1 MYTDIYTASLP
12 PELLA
17 MAETPVM
24 QRLLRVGMHC
34 GCEYTAYPIY
44 RDAVA
49 PYSRYTH
56 SLGTAAIVWHFTHD
70 LKQSVAGLLHD
81 IATPAF
87 AHVVDFLNGD
97 HMRQESTESRT
108 RMMIASSP
116 ELMALLDKS
125 GLTLDDVDDYH
136 RYPIADN
143 DSPRLSADRLEY
155 TLGNAHLVFH
165 CPKAELKRIF
175 DDIFVGK
182 NEENVDELCFAH
194 ADIADIFTQLSLRQ
208 SEWFVSD
215 EDRFSMQAL
224 ADLLRE
230 ARQRNVL
237 TVDDLYLDEPHV
249 IALLL
254 SDPVLAARWQDYR
267 RIIGT
272 RSGAQKPEGTYAVK
286 IAAKKRSIDPL
297 VQTCDGLD
305 DIALAGAGKARA
317 VEVHGKADA
326 PAVAS
331 GLRLGVLLV
340 LAAQVAGLV
349 HLVHHGGQRDR
360 EVIFAGG
367 RGSVALLDKVRFF
380 EFKCIHAEVLGD
392 VIHHHLHGEEGL
404 RRAEAAISAA
414 GCGVGL
420 ERPAMNMKVFNVV
433 HAIGTDDAAL
443 QNDSRKR
450 RIRTAVELHVD
461 VHSRDLAVLDGH
473 LVGTQ
478 GRVTLRCKFQILA
491 AV

>member
-182 NEENVDELCFAH
+182 NEENVDEL
-194 ADIADIFTQLSLRQ
+194 
-208 SEWFVSD
+208 
-215 EDRFSMQAL
+215 
-224 ADLLRE
+224 
-230 ARQRNVL
+230 
-237 TVDDLYLDEPHV
+237 
-249 IALLL
+249 
-254 SDPVLAARWQDYR
+254 
-267 RIIGT
+267 
-272 RSGAQKPEGTYAVK
+272 
-286 IAAKKRSIDPL
+286 
-297 VQTCDGLD
+297 
-305 DIALAGAGKARA
+305 
-317 VEVHGKADA
+317 
-326 PAVAS
+326 
-331 GLRLGVLLV
+331 
-340 LAAQVAGLV
+340 
-349 HLVHHGGQRDR
+349 
-360 EVIFAGG
+360 
-367 RGSVALLDKVRFF
+367 
-380 EFKCIHAEVLGD
+380 
-392 VIHHHLHGEEGL
+392 
-404 RRAEAAISAA
+404 
-414 GCGVGL
+414 
-420 ERPAMNMKVFNVV
+420 
-433 HAIGTDDAAL
+433 
-443 QNDSRKR
+443 
-450 RIRTAVELHVD
+450 
-461 VHSRDLAVLDGH
+461 
-473 LVGTQ
+473 
-478 GRVTLRCKFQILA
+478 
-491 AV
+491 

>member
-70 LKQSVAGLLHD
+70 SKQSVAGLLHD

-116 ELMALLDKS
+116 ELTALLDKS

-175 DDIFVGK
+175 DDIFVGQ
-182 NEENVDELCFAH
+182 NEDSEDELCFAH
-194 ADIADIFTQLSLRQ
+194 AEIADIFTQLSLRQ

-297 VQTCDGLD
+297 VQTSD
-305 DIALAGAGKARA
+305 
-317 VEVHGKADA
+317 
-326 PAVAS
+326 
-331 GLRLGVLLV
+331 
-340 LAAQVAGLV
+340 
-349 HLVHHGGQRDR
+349 
-360 EVIFAGG
+360 
-367 RGSVALLDKVRFF
+367 
-380 EFKCIHAEVLGD
+380 
-392 VIHHHLHGEEGL
+392 GL
-404 RRAEAAISAA
+404 RRFTTVSADYAA
-414 GCGVGL
+414 
-420 ERPAMNMKVFNVV
+420 K
-433 HAIGTDDAAL
+433 
-443 QNDSRKR
+443 
-450 RIRTAVELHVD
+450 
-461 VHSRDLAVLDGH
+461 
-473 LVGTQ
+473 
-478 GRVTLRCKFQILA
+478 LA
-491 AV
+491 AFRSDDFDRWVWAKYE

>member
-1 MYTDIYTASLP
+1 MYTDIYTVSLP

-194 ADIADIFTQLSLRQ
+194 AEIADIFTQLSLRQ

-237 TVDDLYLDEPHV
+237 TVDDLYLDEPHI

-272 RSGAQKPEGTYAVK
+272 RSSAQKPEGTYAVK

-297 VQTCDGLD
+297 MQTSD
-305 DIALAGAGKARA
+305 
-317 VEVHGKADA
+317 
-326 PAVAS
+326 
-331 GLRLGVLLV
+331 
-340 LAAQVAGLV
+340 
-349 HLVHHGGQRDR
+349 
-360 EVIFAGG
+360 
-367 RGSVALLDKVRFF
+367 
-380 EFKCIHAEVLGD
+380 
-392 VIHHHLHGEEGL
+392 GL
-404 RRAEAAISAA
+404 RRFTTVNADYAS
-414 GCGVGL
+414 
-420 ERPAMNMKVFNVV
+420 K
-433 HAIGTDDAAL
+433 
-443 QNDSRKR
+443 
-450 RIRTAVELHVD
+450 
-461 VHSRDLAVLDGH
+461 
-473 LVGTQ
+473 
-478 GRVTLRCKFQILA
+478 LA
-491 AV
+491 AFRADDFDRWVWAKYE

>member
-194 ADIADIFTQLSLRQ
+194 AEIADIFTQLSLRQ

-249 IALLL
+249 IALLR
-254 SDPVLAARWQDYR
+254 SDPVLAAHWQDYR
-267 RIIGT
+267 RITGT
-272 RSGAQKPEGTYAVK
+272 QSGAEKPEGTYAVK
-286 IAAKKRSIDPL
+286 VAAKKRSIDPL
-297 VQTCDGLD
+297 VQMND
-305 DIALAGAGKARA
+305 
-317 VEVHGKADA
+317 
-326 PAVAS
+326 
-331 GLRLGVLLV
+331 
-340 LAAQVAGLV
+340 
-349 HLVHHGGQRDR
+349 
-360 EVIFAGG
+360 
-367 RGSVALLDKVRFF
+367 
-380 EFKCIHAEVLGD
+380 
-392 VIHHHLHGEEGL
+392 GL
-404 RRAEAAISAA
+404 RR
-414 GCGVGL
+414 
-420 ERPAMNMKVFNVV
+420 F
-433 HAIGTDDAAL
+433 
-443 QNDSRKR
+443 
-450 RIRTAVELHVD
+450 TAVSAD
-461 VHSRDLAVLDGH
+461 YAA
-473 LVGTQ
+473 
-478 GRVTLRCKFQILA
+478 KLA
-491 AV
+491 AFRADDFDRWVWAKYE

>member
-175 DDIFVGK
+175 
-182 NEENVDELCFAH
+182 
-194 ADIADIFTQLSLRQ
+194 
-208 SEWFVSD
+208 
-215 EDRFSMQAL
+215 
-224 ADLLRE
+224 
-230 ARQRNVL
+230 
-237 TVDDLYLDEPHV
+237 
-249 IALLL
+249 
-254 SDPVLAARWQDYR
+254 
-267 RIIGT
+267 
-272 RSGAQKPEGTYAVK
+272 
-286 IAAKKRSIDPL
+286 
-297 VQTCDGLD
+297 
-305 DIALAGAGKARA
+305 
-317 VEVHGKADA
+317 
-326 PAVAS
+326 
-331 GLRLGVLLV
+331 
-340 LAAQVAGLV
+340 
-349 HLVHHGGQRDR
+349 
-360 EVIFAGG
+360 
-367 RGSVALLDKVRFF
+367 
-380 EFKCIHAEVLGD
+380 
-392 VIHHHLHGEEGL
+392 
-404 RRAEAAISAA
+404 
-414 GCGVGL
+414 
-420 ERPAMNMKVFNVV
+420 
-433 HAIGTDDAAL
+433 
-443 QNDSRKR
+443 
-450 RIRTAVELHVD
+450 
-461 VHSRDLAVLDGH
+461 
-473 LVGTQ
+473 
-478 GRVTLRCKFQILA
+478 
-491 AV
+491 

>member
-116 ELMALLDKS
+116 ALMALLDKS

-182 NEENVDELCFAH
+182 TRKTSMSSALRTR
-194 ADIADIFTQLSLRQ
+194 ILPTSLPSSRCG
-208 SEWFVSD
+208 S
-215 EDRFSMQAL
+215 
-224 ADLLRE
+224 
-230 ARQRNVL
+230 
-237 TVDDLYLDEPHV
+237 
-249 IALLL
+249 
-254 SDPVLAARWQDYR
+254 
-267 RIIGT
+267 
-272 RSGAQKPEGTYAVK
+272 RSGSSP
-286 IAAKKRSIDPL
+286 
-297 VQTCDGLD
+297 
-305 DIALAGAGKARA
+305 
-317 VEVHGKADA
+317 
-326 PAVAS
+326 
-331 GLRLGVLLV
+331 
-340 LAAQVAGLV
+340 
-349 HLVHHGGQRDR
+349 
-360 EVIFAGG
+360 
-367 RGSVALLDKVRFF
+367 
-380 EFKCIHAEVLGD
+380 
-392 VIHHHLHGEEGL
+392 
-404 RRAEAAISAA
+404 
-414 GCGVGL
+414 
-420 ERPAMNMKVFNVV
+420 M
-433 HAIGTDDAAL
+433 
-443 QNDSRKR
+443 
-450 RIRTAVELHVD
+450 RTASACRHWPISCVRHG
-461 VHSRDLAVLDGH
+461 SAK
-473 LVGTQ
+473 
-478 GRVTLRCKFQILA
+478 C
-491 AV
+491 

>member
-44 RDAVA
+44 RDAVP

-56 SLGTAAIVWHFTHD
+56 SLGTAAIVWHFTHG

-97 HMRQESTESRT
+97 HMRQETTESRT

-182 NEENVDELCFAH
+182 TRKTSMSSALR
-194 ADIADIFTQLSLRQ
+194 TRRLPTSLPSSRCG
-208 SEWFVSD
+208 S
-215 EDRFSMQAL
+215 
-224 ADLLRE
+224 
-230 ARQRNVL
+230 
-237 TVDDLYLDEPHV
+237 
-249 IALLL
+249 
-254 SDPVLAARWQDYR
+254 
-267 RIIGT
+267 
-272 RSGAQKPEGTYAVK
+272 RSGSSP
-286 IAAKKRSIDPL
+286 
-297 VQTCDGLD
+297 
-305 DIALAGAGKARA
+305 
-317 VEVHGKADA
+317 
-326 PAVAS
+326 
-331 GLRLGVLLV
+331 
-340 LAAQVAGLV
+340 
-349 HLVHHGGQRDR
+349 
-360 EVIFAGG
+360 
-367 RGSVALLDKVRFF
+367 
-380 EFKCIHAEVLGD
+380 
-392 VIHHHLHGEEGL
+392 
-404 RRAEAAISAA
+404 
-414 GCGVGL
+414 
-420 ERPAMNMKVFNVV
+420 M
-433 HAIGTDDAAL
+433 
-443 QNDSRKR
+443 
-450 RIRTAVELHVD
+450 RTASACRHWPISCVRHG
-461 VHSRDLAVLDGH
+461 SAM
-473 LVGTQ
+473 
-478 GRVTLRCKFQILA
+478 C
-491 AV
+491 

>member
-182 NEENVDELCFAH
+182 AENIDE
-194 ADIADIFTQLSLRQ
+194 ISLRTRRLPTSSLPSRRCG

-215 EDRFSMQAL
+215 DDRFQHAGHWPIFCGRHSSAS
-224 ADLLRE
+224 
-230 ARQRNVL
+230 VL

-249 IALLL
+249 IALLPLIDPRRALAGL
-254 SDPVLAARWQDYR
+254 SPHNRYAVQRA
-267 RIIGT
+267 
-272 RSGAQKPEGTYAVK
+272 KPEGTRRQDRRQKAQHRPTG
-286 IAAKKRSIDPL
+286 ADERRPSALHHS
-297 VQTCDGLD
+297 QCGLC
-305 DIALAGAGKARA
+305 IKAR
-317 VEVHGKADA
+317 
-326 PAVAS
+326 
-331 GLRLGVLLV
+331 RLP
-340 LAAQVAGLV
+340 
-349 HLVHHGGQRDR
+349 
-360 EVIFAGG
+360 
-367 RGSVALLDKVRFF
+367 
-380 EFKCIHAEVLGD
+380 LG
-392 VIHHHLHGEEGL
+392 
-404 RRAEAAISAA
+404 
-414 GCGVGL
+414 
-420 ERPAMNMKVFNVV
+420 
-433 HAIGTDDAAL
+433 
-443 QNDSRKR
+443 
-450 RIRTAVELHVD
+450 
-461 VHSRDLAVLDGH
+461 
-473 LVGTQ
+473 
-478 GRVTLRCKFQILA
+478 
-491 AV
+491 

>member
-108 RMMIASSP
+108 RMMIASSL

-175 DDIFVGK
+175 DDIFVGQ
-182 NEENVDELCFAH
+182 NEDSEDELCFAARGDCRH
-194 ADIADIFTQLSLRQ
+194 LYP
-208 SEWFVSD
+208 
-215 EDRFSMQAL
+215 AL
-224 ADLLRE
+224 A
-230 ARQRNVL
+230 A
-237 TVDDLYLDEPHV
+237 
-249 IALLL
+249 
-254 SDPVLAARWQDYR
+254 
-267 RIIGT
+267 
-272 RSGAQKPEGTYAVK
+272 
-286 IAAKKRSIDPL
+286 
-297 VQTCDGLD
+297 
-305 DIALAGAGKARA
+305 
-317 VEVHGKADA
+317 
-326 PAVAS
+326 
-331 GLRLGVLLV
+331 
-340 LAAQVAGLV
+340 
-349 HLVHHGGQRDR
+349 
-360 EVIFAGG
+360 AGG
-367 RGSVALLDKVRFF
+367 MV
-380 EFKCIHAEVLGD
+380 C
-392 VIHHHLHGEEGL
+392 L
-404 RRAEAAISAA
+404 R
-414 GCGVGL
+414 
-420 ERPAMNMKVFNVV
+420 
-433 HAIGTDDAAL
+433 
-443 QNDSRKR
+443 
-450 RIRTAVELHVD
+450 
-461 VHSRDLAVLDGH
+461 
-473 LVGTQ
+473 
-478 GRVTLRCKFQILA
+478 
-491 AV
+491 